1 MAFWVYILQCADGSY
16 YTGHTDNLEMRI
28 QQHHAGAIASCYTLN
43 RRPLKLVF
51 SQDFTTREEALAS
64 EQQIKGWSRKKKE
77 AMMRGDWAEVSRLA
91 KSHQTVRP
99 ESLVCTQDRLV
110 EGLEPQTPVHPEL
123 RACRAVEGHE
133 PISPVRPEPVEGRE
147 PTTPVHP
154 ELRACRVIEG
164 CGVEGQTGGPSVHP
178 STVRCAHGSGRT
190 DGEAASAIIR
200 QPLALGDGGEL

>member
-51 SQDFTTREEALAS
+51 SQDFPTREEALAS

-91 KSHQTVRP
+91 KSKTVRP
-99 ESLVCTQDRLV
+99 EPV
-110 EGLEPQTPVHPEL
+110 EGRKPE
-123 RACRAVEGHE
+123 
-133 PISPVRPEPVEGRE
+133 SPVRPEPVEGQ
-147 PTTPVHP
+147 TTLIKIG
-154 ELRACRVIEG
+154 E
-164 CGVEGQTGGPSVHP
+164 PSVHP
-178 STVRCAHGSGRT
+178 STSSGRT
-190 DGEAASAIIR
+190 DGEAL
-200 QPLALGDGGEL
+200 P